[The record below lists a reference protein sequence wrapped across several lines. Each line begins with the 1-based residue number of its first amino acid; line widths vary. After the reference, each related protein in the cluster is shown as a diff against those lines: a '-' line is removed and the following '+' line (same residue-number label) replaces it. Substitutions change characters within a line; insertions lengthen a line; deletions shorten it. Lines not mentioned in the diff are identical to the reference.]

1 MKVLYIVWKS
11 YGNNG
16 MMQAFRARGDE
27 LETFELDWK
36 HSTTL
41 NLGLAEQLVRRIAAG
56 SFDMVYSYNYY
67 SVVSLACN
75 SCKVKYVSWVY
86 DSPLVALYSNT
97 IRFPYN
103 YVFVFDRGQWLDLK
117 KRGVDTVYHLPL
129 AADVDLYDTY
139 RMDAGIQEIFDAQI
153 SFIGSTYQERKNQLF
168 RRLQGADAYTRGYL
182 DGVIEAQKDIYG
194 ITLLEE
200 MLTPEIMERILKARP
215 WVPNEDGFEEAS
227 WVYANYHLA
236 RQIAAQQR
244 KEILQMLSERYQT
257 VLYTHE
263 KTPFLPLVENR
274 GQAGYYLESA
284 YIYRCSKI
292 NLNISLRSIITG
304 IPLRAFEIMGNG
316 GFLLTNY
323 QEEFEEH
330 FVAGEDYDYYSSNEE
345 LMEKVEYYLSHEKE
359 RAQIAR
365 NGYEKVKK
373 RHTYRNRLE
382 EMMAVVWEGES

>member
-1 MKVLYIVWKS
+1 M
-11 YGNNG
+11 
-16 MMQAFRARGDE
+16 
-27 LETFELDWK
+27 
-36 HSTTL
+36 
-41 NLGLAEQLVRRIAAG
+41 
-56 SFDMVYSYNYY
+56 
-67 SVVSLACN
+67 
-75 SCKVKYVSWVY
+75 
-86 DSPLVALYSNT
+86 
-97 IRFPYN
+97 
-103 YVFVFDRGQWLDLK
+103 
-117 KRGVDTVYHLPL
+117 
-129 AADVDLYDTY
+129 
-139 RMDAGIQEIFDAQI
+139 
-153 SFIGSTYQERKNQLF
+153 
-168 RRLQGADAYTRGYL
+168 
-182 DGVIEAQKDIYG
+182 
-194 ITLLEE
+194 
-200 MLTPEIMERILKARP
+200 
-215 WVPNEDGFEEAS
+215 PNEDGFEEAS

-382 EMMAVVWEGES
+382 EMMAVVWEGEA

>member
-1 MKVLYIVWKS
+1 M
-11 YGNNG
+11 N
-16 MMQAFRARGDE
+16 AFRERGDV

-41 NLGLAEQLVRRIAAG
+41 DRELAERLIRRIAAG
-56 SFDMVYSYNYY
+56 GFDMVYSYNYY
-67 SVVSLACN
+67 PVISLACN
-75 SCKVKYVSWVY
+75 SCRVKYVSWVY

-103 YVFVFDRGQWLDLK
+103 YVFVFDRGQWYNLK
-117 KRGVDTVYHLPL
+117 KQGVETVYHLPL

-139 RMDAGIQEIFDAQI
+139 RMDDGIREIYDAQV
-153 SFIGSTYQERKNQLF
+153 SFIGSTYQEKKNRLF

-182 DGVIEAQKDIYG
+182 DGVMEAQKDIYG
-194 ITLLEE
+194 TTLLEE
-200 MLTPEIMERILKARP
+200 MLTPEIMERVLKARP

-236 RQIAAQQR
+236 RQIAADQR
-244 KEILQMLSERYQT
+244 KEILQMLSERYRT

-274 GQAGYYLESA
+274 GPAGYYLESA
-284 YIYRCSKI
+284 FIYRCSQI
-292 NLNISLRSIITG
+292 NLNISLRSIVTG

-345 LMEKVEYYLSHEKE
+345 LMEKAEYYLSHEKE
-359 RAQIAR
+359 RAEIAH
-365 NGYEKVKK
+365 NGYVKVKQH
-373 RHTYRNRLE
+373 HTYRHRLE
-382 EMMAVVWEGES
+382 EMMETVWGGKGHAQI